1 MIVAVEDCLIG
12 IGREVAVRIR
22 GKGSGDMAFCV
33 DLERSGLAFLIG
45 AQAGEFGDIKGM
57 DRASLDIGNGLVD
70 RFLGAGSAA
79 GAQLRQRNSVLI
91 KAFGP
96 VDVEFL
102 AVEHCADGVLVI
114 DIPFVGGGD
123 KRCIGAAESISTL

>member
-45 AQAGEFGDIKGM
+45 AQAGELGDIKGM

-70 RFLGAGSAA
+70 RFLGAGERSWSPAPSA
-79 GAQLRQRNSVLI
+79 QQRPDQSLRPS
-91 KAFGP
+91 
-96 VDVEFL
+96 
-102 AVEHCADGVLVI
+102 
-114 DIPFVGGGD
+114 
-123 KRCIGAAESISTL
+123 